1 MKIDL
6 VNIEYLVEHDAFEIV
21 LGIIDDKDTIVAE
34 LVNYVYYDD
43 LKAMDNFDLMKPVFE
58 KIKKEAMERTA

>member
-6 VNIEYLVEHDAFEIV
+6 INVEYLVEHDAFEIV

-58 KIKKEAMERTA
+58 QIKKEALKRTA

>member
-6 VNIEYLVEHDAFEIV
+6 INIEYLVEHDAFEIV

-43 LKAMDNFDLMKPVFE
+43 LKAMDNFYVMKPIFE
-58 KIKKEAMERTA
+58 EIKKEAMERTA

>member
-21 LGIIDDKDTIVAE
+21 LGIIDDKDEIVAE

-58 KIKKEAMERTA
+58 EIKKEALERTA